1 MDKYSRNSMS
11 VSEFVMSE
19 EFERRVRRVSAKS
32 RPFGNSSTSAE
43 IYALLARI
51 AKEDEQKS
59 KVSNA

>member
-1 MDKYSRNSMS
+1 MNTYSRNNIS

-19 EFERRVRRVSAKS
+19 EFEKRVRRVSAKS
-32 RPFGNSSTSAE
+32 RPFDNSSTSAE
-43 IYALLARI
+43 VYEFLARI